1 MTETCV
7 VHPTSEANLRG
18 RLPPGINLSLFWGEV
33 GLILQINH
41 LSYEKKKLITFH
53 YTCWLI
59 RILIMVNYYPY
70 IPG

>member
-41 LSYEKKKLITFH
+41 LSYEKKKKTYYFPL
-53 YTCWLI
+53 YL
-59 RILIMVNYYPY
+59 LVNKDPY
-70 IPG
+70 NG